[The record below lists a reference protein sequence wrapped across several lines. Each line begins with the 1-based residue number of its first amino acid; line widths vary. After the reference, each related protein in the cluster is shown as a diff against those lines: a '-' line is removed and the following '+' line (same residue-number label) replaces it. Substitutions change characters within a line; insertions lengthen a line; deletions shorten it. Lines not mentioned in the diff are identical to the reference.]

1 MFVAVDGSPVAQ
13 HAIEHDR
20 RLFHGGRKR
29 PRLDSAESATR
40 LLVCVMEA
48 TGSAAGTLILTL
60 QGEFGTQSYSGGKS
74 IKFKTV
80 PPNPDYTFSAFGR
93 ISRRC
98 FHERRL
104 LGIVNRTEKVGRFKS
119 WNGVPLRKLPLVEPR
134 QLRMLGEIG
143 SVISAQS
150 RDRWTSRS
158 ISPKEAYHG

>member
-20 RLFHGGRKR
+20 RLFHGGRKCA
-29 PRLDSAESATR
+29 RLDSAESATR

-80 PPNPDYTFSAFGR
+80 PPNPRYTFSAFRR
-93 ISRRC
+93 ISRAKWKYDAGILTLAFSKIEQHKSESLSLGR
-98 FHERRL
+98 ER
-104 LGIVNRTEKVGRFKS
+104 
-119 WNGVPLRKLPLVEPR
+119 
-134 QLRMLGEIG
+134 
-143 SVISAQS
+143 
-150 RDRWTSRS
+150 
-158 ISPKEAYHG
+158 